1 MKYASIA
8 LVLLVGIETAAT
20 PTTKPA
26 VTPKPPIKCVQCTK
40 GKPGKNQV
48 KQACFDGTTDAED
61 CPTKTEACFVYSRQ
75 NSTSSEPK
83 VVTRG
88 CYNPDAF
95 SKELKKAFEEIM
107 TNKGKDASVSS
118 FEKAQCASKTFTN
131 DVKNGTV
138 TSCAQTC
145 TTDGCNNFQ
154 PEESSGLSTGAIVG
168 IVIGSLLGV
177 GLLVGLGFF
186 FYKKYGHYDQAP
198 QHENELQ

>member
-26 VTPKPPIKCVQCTK
+26 VTPKPPIKCIQCTK

-48 KQACFDGTTDAED
+48 KQACFDGTTDASD
-61 CPTKTEACFVYSRQ
+61 CGANAVACFVYSRQ
-75 NSTSSEPK
+75 NPTSSVPK
-83 VVTRG
+83 VVSRG
-88 CYNPDAF
+88 CYNPATI
-95 SKELKKAFEEIM
+95 SQELKEILE
-107 TNKGKDASVSS
+107 NKGKAVSDSS
-118 FEKAQCASKTFTN
+118 FDKAQCASKEFTN
-131 DVKNGTV
+131 NVKNGTV
-138 TSCAQTC
+138 TTCAQTC
-145 TTDGCNNFQ
+145 TADGCNNFQ

-168 IVIGSLLGV
+168 IVIGSLVGV

-186 FYKKYGHYDQAP
+186 FYKKYGSYDQAP